1 VVHRRVAEVEL
12 GVAMEHTILYVDDD
26 AANLTVLQAACADE
40 FNVITAESAET
51 AIEIMRQH
59 EIAVLL
65 VDQRMPG
72 MSGVELFEATR
83 EHYPD
88 TVRILI
94 TAYSDLTD
102 AINAIN
108 RGQVR
113 GYLRKPWDPVHLK
126 ATLRE
131 GLEVYETRRKVRELE
146 RRLLETERVYSLGVV
161 AASVAH
167 ELRTP
172 LTALLASLDLAAM
185 RVNTLA
191 DELRAG
197 RAAGAGEPDSARLA
211 REQIERAK
219 QAVGQITEITSGIEL
234 SHRRRDEERT
244 ADMKEVANLT
254 LRCVRAELLKRAQI
268 QVDIEPGP
276 PVQGSPNKLGQVV
289 MNLLINA
296 LQALPDRPRGQNVV
310 SLRLRSSP
318 EYVRLEVEDNGSG
331 IPADV
336 LGKIFDP
343 FFTTKAHGG
352 TGLGLAISKQIIE
365 EVHGRI
371 AVDSEV
377 GRGTRFS
384 VELPVAVPA
393 KVTAG

>member
-1 VVHRRVAEVEL
+1 
-12 GVAMEHTILYVDDD
+12 MERTILYVDDD
-26 AANLTVLQAACADE
+26 TANLTVLQAACADE
-40 FNVITAESAET
+40 FTVVTAESAEV
-51 AIEIMRQH
+51 ALEIMRQH

-72 MSGVELFEATR
+72 MTGVELFEATR

-88 TVRILI
+88 AVRILI

-113 GYLRKPWDPVHLK
+113 GYLRKPWEPEQLK
-126 ATLRE
+126 ATLRDA
-131 GLEVYETRRKVRELE
+131 LEVYETRRKVRELE

-172 LTALLASLDLAAM
+172 LTALLTTLDLADM
-185 RVNTLA
+185 RLKSII
-191 DELRAG
+191 DGLSSG
-197 RAAGAGEPDSARLA
+197 RETGPDDVDSMKKVV
-211 REQIERAK
+211 EQISRAR
-219 QAVGQITEITSGIEL
+219 QAVDQITEITSGIEL

-244 ADMKEVANLT
+244 TDMKEVANLT

-268 QVDIEPGP
+268 QVEIEPSP
-276 PVQGSPNKLGQVV
+276 PVLGSPNKLGQVV

-310 SLRLRSSP
+310 SLRLRP
-318 EYVRLEVEDNGSG
+318 VGDFVRLEVEDNGAG
-331 IPADV
+331 IPQDV

-343 FFTTKAHGG
+343 FFTTKTHGG

-365 EVHGRI
+365 EVRGRI
-371 AVDSEV
+371 SVESEV

-384 VELPVAVPA
+384 VELPVAAAAKPA
-393 KVTAG
+393 AD

>member
-1 VVHRRVAEVEL
+1 
-12 GVAMEHTILYVDDD
+12 MERTILYVDDD
-26 AANLTVLQAACADE
+26 AANLTVLQAACSDE
-40 FNVITAESAET
+40 FAILTAESAE
-51 AIEIMRQH
+51 AALEVMRQH

-72 MSGVELFEATR
+72 MSGVELFEATK

-131 GLEVYETRRKVRELE
+131 GLEVYDTRRKVRELE

-172 LTALLASLDLAAM
+172 LTALLTSLDLADM
-185 RVNTLA
+185 RMRTLLDA
-191 DELRAG
+191 LGSGRPAG
-197 RAAGAGEPDSARLA
+197 TVEVDSGRKAV
-211 REQIERAK
+211 EHIEKAK
-219 QAVGQITEITSGIEL
+219 QVAGQITEITSGIEL
-234 SHRRRDEERT
+234 SHRRRDEEKT

-276 PVQGSPNKLGQVV
+276 LVQGSPNKLGQVV

-310 SLRLRSSP
+310 SLRLRP
-318 EYVRLEVEDNGSG
+318 VGDFVRLEVEDNGSG
-331 IPADV
+331 ISEEV

-352 TGLGLAISKQIIE
+352 TGLGLAISKQIVE
-365 EVHGRI
+365 EVQGRI
-371 AVDSEV
+371 SVDSKL
-377 GRGTRFS
+377 GRGTMFS
-384 VELPVAVPA
+384 VEIPVAKAATVA
-393 KVTAG
+393 NE

>member
-1 VVHRRVAEVEL
+1 
-12 GVAMEHTILYVDDD
+12 MEQTILYVDDD

-40 FNVITAESAET
+40 FAVVTAESAEV
-51 AIEIMRQH
+51 ALEIMRQH

-72 MSGVELFEATR
+72 MTGVELFEATR
-83 EHYPD
+83 EHHPD

-113 GYLRKPWDPVHLK
+113 GYLRKPWEPEHLK

-131 GLEVYETRRKVRELE
+131 ALEVYETRRKVRELE
-146 RRLLETERVYSLGVV
+146 RRLLETERIYSLGVV

-167 ELRTP
+167 ELRNP
-172 LTALLASLDLAAM
+172 LTALLTTLDLADMRLKAM
-185 RVNTLA
+185 IDGLGSGRPIA
-191 DELRAG
+191 PDEVDSVKKVVDQISRA
-197 RAAGAGEPDSARLA
+197 R
-211 REQIERAK
+211 
-219 QAVGQITEITSGIEL
+219 QAVDQITEITSGIEL
-234 SHRRRDEERT
+234 SNRRRDEEKT
-244 ADMKEVANLT
+244 TDMKEVANLT

-268 QVDIEPGP
+268 QVEIEPGP
-276 PVQGSPNKLGQVV
+276 PVVGSPNKLGQVV

-310 SLRLRSSP
+310 SLRLRP
-318 EYVRLEVEDNGSG
+318 AGDFVRLEVEDNGSG
-331 IPADV
+331 IPQDV

-365 EVHGRI
+365 EVRGRI
-371 AVDSEV
+371 SVESEV

-384 VELPVAVPA
+384 VELPVAPA
-393 KVTAG
+393 AKAVTD

>member
-1 VVHRRVAEVEL
+1 
-12 GVAMEHTILYVDDD
+12 MERTILYVDDD
-26 AANLTVLQAACADE
+26 TANLTVLQAACADE
-40 FNVITAESAET
+40 FDVVTAESAEV
-51 AIEIMRQH
+51 ALAIMRQH

-72 MSGVELFEATR
+72 MTGVELFEATR

-113 GYLRKPWDPVHLK
+113 GYLRKPWEPEHLK

-131 GLEVYETRRKVRELE
+131 ALEVYDTRRKVRELE

-167 ELRTP
+167 ELRNP
-172 LTALLASLDLAAM
+172 LTALLTTLDLADM
-185 RVNTLA
+185 RLKSMVDGLSSGRPMGSDDA
-191 DELRAG
+191 D
-197 RAAGAGEPDSARLA
+197 SVKKVV
-211 REQIERAK
+211 EQISRAK
-219 QAVGQITEITSGIEL
+219 QAVDQITEITSGIEL
-234 SHRRRDEERT
+234 SHRRRDEEKT

-268 QVDIEPGP
+268 QVEIEPGP

-310 SLRLRSSP
+310 SLRLRP
-318 EYVRLEVEDNGSG
+318 AGDFVRLEVEDNGSG
-331 IPADV
+331 IPPDV
-336 LGKIFDP
+336 LAKVFDP
-343 FFTTKAHGG
+343 FFTTKTHGG

-365 EVHGRI
+365 EVRGRI
-371 AVDSEV
+371 SVESEP

-384 VELPVAVPA
+384 VELPVAGPA
-393 KVTAG
+393 KTGSD

>member
-1 VVHRRVAEVEL
+1 
-12 GVAMEHTILYVDDD
+12 MERTILYVDDD

-40 FNVITAESAET
+40 FDVVTAESAEV
-51 AIEIMRQH
+51 ALEIMRQH

-72 MSGVELFEATR
+72 MTGVELFEATR

-113 GYLRKPWDPVHLK
+113 GYLRKPWEPEHLK

-167 ELRTP
+167 ELRNP
-172 LTALLASLDLAAM
+172 LTALLTTLDLADM
-185 RVNTLA
+185 RLKSMIDTLG
-191 DELRAG
+191 AG
-197 RAAGAGEPDSARLA
+197 QPMGAGEGESLKKVV
-211 REQIERAK
+211 EQISRAK
-219 QAVGQITEITSGIEL
+219 QAVDQITEITSGIEL
-234 SHRRRDEERT
+234 SHRRRDEERV

-268 QVDIEPGP
+268 QVEIEPGP

-310 SLRLRSSP
+310 SLRLRP
-318 EYVRLEVEDNGSG
+318 VGDFVRLEVEDNGSG
-331 IPADV
+331 IPKDV
-336 LGKIFDP
+336 LDKVFDP
-343 FFTTKAHGG
+343 FFTTKTHGG

-365 EVHGRI
+365 EVSGRI
-371 AVDSEV
+371 SVQSEV
-377 GRGTRFS
+377 GRGTLFS
-384 VELPVAVPA
+384 VELPVATPA
-393 KVTAG
+393 KPASD

>member
-1 VVHRRVAEVEL
+1 
-12 GVAMEHTILYVDDD
+12 MERTVLYVDDD

-40 FNVITAESAET
+40 FNVVTAESAEV
-51 AIEIMRQH
+51 ALEIMRQH

-72 MSGVELFEATR
+72 MTGVELFEATR

-113 GYLRKPWDPVHLK
+113 GYLRKPWEPEHLK

-167 ELRTP
+167 ELRNP
-172 LTALLASLDLAAM
+172 LTALLTTLDLADM
-185 RVNTLA
+185 RLKSMIDGVSGGRPLGPD
-191 DELRAG
+191 DEEGLRKVV
-197 RAAGAGEPDSARLA
+197 
-211 REQIERAK
+211 EQVARAK
-219 QAVGQITEITSGIEL
+219 QSVDQITEITSGIEL
-234 SHRRRDEERT
+234 SHKRRDEERT

-268 QVDIEPGP
+268 QVEIEPSP

-310 SLRLRSSP
+310 SLRLRAVGDF
-318 EYVRLEVEDNGSG
+318 VRLEVEDNGSG
-331 IPADV
+331 IPQDV
-336 LGKIFDP
+336 LGQIFDP
-343 FFTTKAHGG
+343 FFTTKTHGG

-365 EVHGRI
+365 EVRGRI
-371 AVDSEV
+371 AVESEV
-377 GRGTRFS
+377 GRGTKFS
-384 VELPVAVPA
+384 VELPVVAPA
-393 KVTAG
+393 KPPSE

>member
-1 VVHRRVAEVEL
+1 
-12 GVAMEHTILYVDDD
+12 MERTILYVDDD
-26 AANLTVLQAACADE
+26 TANLTVLQAACADE
-40 FNVITAESAET
+40 FDVVTAESAEV
-51 AIEIMRQH
+51 ALEIMRQH
-59 EIAVLL
+59 DIAVLL

-72 MSGVELFEATR
+72 MTGVELFEATR

-113 GYLRKPWDPVHLK
+113 GYLRKPWEPEHLK

-131 GLEVYETRRKVRELE
+131 ALEVYETRRKVRELE

-167 ELRTP
+167 ELRNP
-172 LTALLASLDLAAM
+172 LTALLTTLDLADM
-185 RVNTLA
+185 RLKSMIDGLSSGRSIA
-191 DELRAG
+191 PDEA
-197 RAAGAGEPDSARLA
+197 ESVKKVV
-211 REQIERAK
+211 EQISRAK
-219 QAVGQITEITSGIEL
+219 QAVDQITEITSGIEL

-244 ADMKEVANLT
+244 TDMKEVANLT

-268 QVDIEPGP
+268 QVEIEPGP
-276 PVQGSPNKLGQVV
+276 PVLGSPNKLGQVV

-310 SLRLRSSP
+310 SLRLRP
-318 EYVRLEVEDNGSG
+318 AGEFVRLEVEDNGSG
-331 IPADV
+331 IPQDV

-343 FFTTKAHGG
+343 FFTTKTHGG

-365 EVHGRI
+365 EVQGRI
-371 AVDSEV
+371 SVESEL
-377 GRGTRFS
+377 GRGTRFC
-384 VELPVAVPA
+384 VELPVASPA
-393 KVTAG
+393 KAVTD

>member
-1 VVHRRVAEVEL
+1 
-12 GVAMEHTILYVDDD
+12 MERTVLYVDDD

-40 FNVITAESAET
+40 FDVVTAESAEV
-51 AIEIMRQH
+51 ALAIMRQH

-72 MSGVELFEATR
+72 MTGVELFEATR

-88 TVRILI
+88 AVRILI

-113 GYLRKPWDPVHLK
+113 GYLRKPWEPEHLK
-126 ATLRE
+126 ATLRDA
-131 GLEVYETRRKVRELE
+131 LEVYDTRRKVRELE

-167 ELRTP
+167 ELRSP
-172 LTALLASLDLAAM
+172 LTALLTTLDLAEM
-185 RVNTLA
+185 RLKSMIDGLSSGRSIA
-191 DELRAG
+191 PDEVESVKKVG
-197 RAAGAGEPDSARLA
+197 D
-211 REQIERAK
+211 QISRAK
-219 QAVGQITEITSGIEL
+219 QAVDQITEITSGIEL

-244 ADMKEVANLT
+244 TDMKEVANLT

-268 QVDIEPGP
+268 QVEIEPGP
-276 PVQGSPNKLGQVV
+276 PVIGSPNKLGQVV

-296 LQALPDRPRGQNVV
+296 LQALPDRPRGQNLV
-310 SLRLRSSP
+310 SLRLRP
-318 EYVRLEVEDNGSG
+318 AGDFVRLEVEDNGSG
-331 IPADV
+331 IPQDV
-336 LGKIFDP
+336 LVKIFDP
-343 FFTTKAHGG
+343 FFTTKTHGG

-365 EVHGRI
+365 EVRGRI
-371 AVDSEV
+371 SVESEL
-377 GRGTRFS
+377 GRGTRFC
-384 VELPVAVPA
+384 VELPVAAPPKAVSD
-393 KVTAG
+393 

>member
-1 VVHRRVAEVEL
+1 
-12 GVAMEHTILYVDDD
+12 MERTILYVDDD

-40 FNVITAESAET
+40 FDVVTAESAEV
-51 AIEIMRQH
+51 ALAIMRQH

-72 MSGVELFEATR
+72 MTGVELFEATR

-88 TVRILI
+88 AVRILI

-113 GYLRKPWDPVHLK
+113 GYLRKPWEPEHLK

-131 GLEVYETRRKVRELE
+131 ALEVYDTRRKVRELE

-167 ELRTP
+167 ELRNP
-172 LTALLASLDLAAM
+172 LTALLTTLDLAEM
-185 RVNTLA
+185 RLKSLIDGLSSGRSIPP
-191 DELRAG
+191 DEV
-197 RAAGAGEPDSARLA
+197 DSLKKLGD
-211 REQIERAK
+211 QITRAK
-219 QAVGQITEITSGIEL
+219 QAVDQITEITSGIEL

-268 QVDIEPGP
+268 QVEIEPSP
-276 PVQGSPNKLGQVV
+276 VVQGSPNKLGQVV

-296 LQALPDRPRGQNVV
+296 LQALPDRPRGQNLV
-310 SLRLRSSP
+310 SLRLRP
-318 EYVRLEVEDNGSG
+318 AGDFVRLEVEDNGSG
-331 IPADV
+331 IPKDV
-336 LGKIFDP
+336 LVKIFDP
-343 FFTTKAHGG
+343 FFTTKTHGG

-365 EVHGRI
+365 EVQGRI
-371 AVDSEV
+371 SVESEL

-384 VELPVAVPA
+384 VELPVAAPGKAVPD
-393 KVTAG
+393 

>member
-1 VVHRRVAEVEL
+1 
-12 GVAMEHTILYVDDD
+12 MERTILYVDDD
-26 AANLTVLQAACADE
+26 AANLTVLQAACSDE
-40 FNVITAESAET
+40 FTVVTSESAE
-51 AIEIMRQH
+51 AALEIMRQH

-126 ATLRE
+126 ATLRD

-161 AASVAH
+161 AASIAH

-172 LTALLASLDLAAM
+172 LTALLTSLDLAEM
-185 RVNTLA
+185 R
-191 DELRAG
+191 LRGLLDGLSTG
-197 RAAGAGEPDSARLA
+197 RLPGAGEVDAGNKA
-211 REQIERAK
+211 FEQIERAK
-219 QAVGQITEITSGIEL
+219 QVVGQITEITSGIEL
-234 SHRRRDEERT
+234 SHRRRDEEKT

-296 LQALPDRPRGQNVV
+296 LQALPDRPRGQNLV
-310 SLRLRSSP
+310 SLRLRLAG

-331 IPADV
+331 IPEEV
-336 LGKIFDP
+336 LGQIFDP
-343 FFTTKAHGG
+343 FFTTKTHGG
-352 TGLGLAISKQIIE
+352 TGLGLAISKQIVE
-365 EVHGRI
+365 EVQGRI
-371 AVDSEV
+371 AVESEV

-384 VELPVAVPA
+384 VEIPVAVPA
-393 KVTAG
+393 KVAVE

>member
-1 VVHRRVAEVEL
+1 MDR
-12 GVAMEHTILYVDDD
+12 TILYVDDD
-26 AANLTVLQAACADE
+26 TANLTVLQAACADE
-40 FNVITAESAET
+40 FDIITAESAEV
-51 AIEIMRQH
+51 ALGIMRQH
-59 EIAVLL
+59 EISVLL

-72 MSGVELFEATR
+72 MTGVELFEATR

-113 GYLRKPWDPVHLK
+113 GYLRKPWEPEQLK

-131 GLEVYETRRKVRELE
+131 ALEVYETRRKVRELE

-167 ELRTP
+167 ELRSP
-172 LTALLASLDLAAM
+172 LTALLTTLDLA
-185 RVNTLA
+185 
-191 DELRAG
+191 DLRLKSMIDGLNSG
-197 RAAGAGEPDSARLA
+197 RQIGPDGVDSVKKVV
-211 REQIERAK
+211 EQISRAR
-219 QAVGQITEITSGIEL
+219 QAVDQITEITSGIEL
-234 SHRRRDEERT
+234 SHRRRDEEKT

-268 QVDIEPGP
+268 QVEIEPGP
-276 PVQGSPNKLGQVV
+276 PVLGSPNKLGQVV

-310 SLRLRSSP
+310 SLRLRP
-318 EYVRLEVEDNGSG
+318 AGDFVRLEVEDNGSG
-331 IPADV
+331 IPQDV

-343 FFTTKAHGG
+343 FFTTKTHGG

-365 EVHGRI
+365 EVGGRI
-371 AVDSEV
+371 SVESEV
-377 GRGTRFS
+377 GRGTRFF
-384 VELPVAVPA
+384 VELPVAVGVKPA
-393 KVTAG
+393 AD

>member
-1 VVHRRVAEVEL
+1 
-12 GVAMEHTILYVDDD
+12 MERTILYVDDD
-26 AANLTVLQAACADE
+26 AANLTVLQAACSDE
-40 FNVITAESAET
+40 FTVVTAESAE
-51 AIEIMRQH
+51 AALEIMRQH

-72 MSGVELFEATR
+72 MSGVELFEAIR
-83 EHYPD
+83 EHHPD

-113 GYLRKPWDPVHLK
+113 GYLRKPWDPEHLK

-161 AASVAH
+161 AAGVAH
-167 ELRTP
+167 ELRNP
-172 LTALLASLDLAAM
+172 LTALLTSLDLAEM
-185 RVNTLA
+185 RLKGLA
-191 DELRAG
+191 DGPATGPPPGQEGSQVQKAM
-197 RAAGAGEPDSARLA
+197 
-211 REQIERAK
+211 EQIDHAK
-219 QAVGQITEITSGIEL
+219 QAVDQITEIISGIEL
-234 SHRRRDEERT
+234 SHRRRDEEKI

-310 SLRLRSSP
+310 SLRLHP
-318 EYVRLEVEDNGSG
+318 IGDFVHLEVEDNGSG

-336 LGKIFDP
+336 VGQIFDP
-343 FFTTKAHGG
+343 FFTTKTHGG

-365 EVHGRI
+365 EMHGRI
-371 AVDSEV
+371 SVDSEV
-377 GRGTRFS
+377 GRGTRFT
-384 VELPVAVPA
+384 VELPAAVPA
-393 KVTAG
+393 ETAKD

>member
-1 VVHRRVAEVEL
+1 
-12 GVAMEHTILYVDDD
+12 MERTILYVDDD
-26 AANLTVLQAACADE
+26 AANLQAACADE
-40 FNVITAESAET
+40 FEVITAESAEV
-51 AIEIMRQH
+51 ALEIMRQH
-59 EIAVLL
+59 EISVLL

-72 MSGVELFEATR
+72 MTGVELFEATR

-113 GYLRKPWDPVHLK
+113 GYLRKPWEPEHLK

-131 GLEVYETRRKVRELE
+131 ALEVYNTRRKVRELE

-167 ELRTP
+167 ELRNP
-172 LTALLASLDLAAM
+172 LTALLTTLDLAEM
-185 RVNTLA
+185 RLKSLIDGLSSGRSIPP
-191 DELRAG
+191 DEV
-197 RAAGAGEPDSARLA
+197 DSVKKVGD
-211 REQIERAK
+211 QISRAK
-219 QAVGQITEITSGIEL
+219 QAVDQITEITSGIEL

-244 ADMKEVANLT
+244 TDMKEVANLT

-268 QVDIEPGP
+268 QVEIEPSP
-276 PVQGSPNKLGQVV
+276 AVLGSPNKLGQVV

-296 LQALPDRPRGQNVV
+296 LQALPDRPRGQNLV
-310 SLRLRSSP
+310 SLRLRP
-318 EYVRLEVEDNGSG
+318 AGDFVRLEVEDNGSG
-331 IPADV
+331 IPQDV
-336 LGKIFDP
+336 LVKIFDP
-343 FFTTKAHGG
+343 FFTTKTHGG

-365 EVHGRI
+365 EVQGRI
-371 AVDSEV
+371 SVESEL

-384 VELPVAVPA
+384 VELPVASPA
-393 KVTAG
+393 KAVTD

>member
-1 VVHRRVAEVEL
+1 
-12 GVAMEHTILYVDDD
+12 MEPTILYVDDD
-26 AANLTVLQAACADE
+26 TANLTVLQVACSDE
-40 FNVITAESAET
+40 FNVLTAESAE
-51 AIEIMRQH
+51 AALEIMRQH

-126 ATLRE
+126 ATLRD
-131 GLEVYETRRKVRELE
+131 GLEVYDTRRKVRELE

-172 LTALLASLDLAAM
+172 LTALLTSLDLADLRLKNM
-185 RVNTLA
+185 LA
-191 DELRAG
+191 DM
-197 RAAGAGEPDSARLA
+197 GAGKPVGREAVESGTKAI
-211 REQIERAK
+211 EQIDRARH
-219 QAVGQITEITSGIEL
+219 AVSQLTEITSGMEL
-234 SHRRRDEERT
+234 AHRRRDEERT

-268 QVDIEPGP
+268 QIDIEPGP

-296 LQALPDRPRGQNVV
+296 LQALPDRPRGQNLV
-310 SLRLRSSP
+310 SLRLRTVGDF
-318 EYVRLEVEDNGSG
+318 VRLDVEDNGSG
-331 IPADV
+331 IPEDTLKRV
-336 LGKIFDP
+336 FDP
-343 FFTTKAHGG
+343 FFTTKSQGG

-371 AVDSEV
+371 SVESEV

-384 VELPVAVPA
+384 VELPVATPA
-393 KVTAG
+393 RPAAP

>member
-1 VVHRRVAEVEL
+1 
-12 GVAMEHTILYVDDD
+12 MEPTILYVDDD
-26 AANLTVLQAACADE
+26 AANLTVLQVACSDE
-40 FNVITAESAET
+40 FNVLTAESAE
-51 AIEIMRQH
+51 AALEIMRQH

-126 ATLRE
+126 ATLRD
-131 GLEVYETRRKVRELE
+131 GLEVYDTRRKVRELE

-172 LTALLASLDLAAM
+172 LTAVLTSLDLADL
-185 RVNTLA
+185 RLRNLLA
-191 DELRAG
+191 GLGPGKPLGPDAVESG
-197 RAAGAGEPDSARLA
+197 TKAA
-211 REQIERAK
+211 EQIERAR
-219 QAVGQITEITSGIEL
+219 QAVSQITEITSGMEL
-234 SHRRRDEERT
+234 AHRRRDEERT

-296 LQALPDRPRGQNVV
+296 LQALPDRPRGQNLV
-310 SLRLRSSP
+310 SLRLRTVG
-318 EYVRLEVEDNGSG
+318 EFVRLEVEDNGSG
-331 IPADV
+331 IPEDALSRV
-336 LGKIFDP
+336 FDP
-343 FFTTKAHGG
+343 FFTTKAQGG

-371 AVDSEV
+371 SVESEV

-384 VELPVAVPA
+384 VELPVAAPVPSA
-393 KVTAG
+393 VR

>member
-1 VVHRRVAEVEL
+1 
-12 GVAMEHTILYVDDD
+12 MERTILYVDDD

-40 FNVITAESAET
+40 FDVVTAESAEV
-51 AIEIMRQH
+51 ALAIMRQH

-72 MSGVELFEATR
+72 MTGVELFEATR

-88 TVRILI
+88 AVRILI

-113 GYLRKPWDPVHLK
+113 GYLRKPWEPEHLK
-126 ATLRE
+126 ATLRDA
-131 GLEVYETRRKVRELE
+131 LEVYDTRRKVRELE

-167 ELRTP
+167 ELRSP
-172 LTALLASLDLAAM
+172 LTALLTTLDLAEM
-185 RVNTLA
+185 RLKSMIDGLSSGRSIA
-191 DELRAG
+191 PDEVESVKKVG
-197 RAAGAGEPDSARLA
+197 D
-211 REQIERAK
+211 QISRAK
-219 QAVGQITEITSGIEL
+219 QAVDQITEITSGIEL

-244 ADMKEVANLT
+244 TDMKEVANLT

-268 QVDIEPGP
+268 QVEIEPSP
-276 PVQGSPNKLGQVV
+276 AVLGSPNKLGQVV

-296 LQALPDRPRGQNVV
+296 LQALPDRPRGQNLV
-310 SLRLRSSP
+310 SLRLRP
-318 EYVRLEVEDNGSG
+318 AGDFVRLEVEDNGSG
-331 IPADV
+331 IPQDV
-336 LGKIFDP
+336 LVKIFDP
-343 FFTTKAHGG
+343 FFTTKTHGG

-365 EVHGRI
+365 EVRGRI
-371 AVDSEV
+371 SVESEL

-384 VELPVAVPA
+384 VELPVATPPNAVSD
-393 KVTAG
+393 

>member
-1 VVHRRVAEVEL
+1 
-12 GVAMEHTILYVDDD
+12 MERTILYVDDD
-26 AANLTVLQAACADE
+26 TANLTVLQAACADE
-40 FNVITAESAET
+40 FAVVTAESAEV
-51 AIEIMRQH
+51 ALEIMRQH

-72 MSGVELFEATR
+72 MTGVELFEATR

-88 TVRILI
+88 AVRILI

-113 GYLRKPWDPVHLK
+113 GYLRKPWEPEQLK

-131 GLEVYETRRKVRELE
+131 ALEVYETRRKVRELE

-167 ELRTP
+167 ELRNP
-172 LTALLASLDLAAM
+172 LTALLTTLDLADM
-185 RVNTLA
+185 RLKSMIDGLSSGRQIGP
-191 DELRAG
+191 DEV
-197 RAAGAGEPDSARLA
+197 DSVKKVV
-211 REQIERAK
+211 EQISRAR
-219 QAVGQITEITSGIEL
+219 QAVDQITEITSGIEL

-244 ADMKEVANLT
+244 TDMKEVANLT

-268 QVDIEPGP
+268 QVEIEPGP
-276 PVQGSPNKLGQVV
+276 PVLGSPNKLGQVV

-310 SLRLRSSP
+310 SLRLRP
-318 EYVRLEVEDNGSG
+318 AGDFVRLEVEDNGSG
-331 IPADV
+331 IPQDV

-365 EVHGRI
+365 EVRGRI
-371 AVDSEV
+371 SVESEV

-384 VELPVAVPA
+384 VELPVAAAVKPA
-393 KVTAG
+393 AD

>member
-1 VVHRRVAEVEL
+1 
-12 GVAMEHTILYVDDD
+12 MERTILYVDDD

-40 FNVITAESAET
+40 FDVITAESAEV
-51 AIEIMRQH
+51 ALEIMRQH
-59 EIAVLL
+59 EISVLL

-72 MSGVELFEATR
+72 MTGVELFEATR
-83 EHYPD
+83 EHHPD

-113 GYLRKPWDPVHLK
+113 GYLRKPWEPEQLK

-131 GLEVYETRRKVRELE
+131 ALEVYETRRKVRELE

-167 ELRTP
+167 ELRNP
-172 LTALLASLDLAAM
+172 LTALLTTLDLADMRLKAM
-185 RVNTLA
+185 IDGLSS
-191 DELRAG
+191 G
-197 RAAGAGEPDSARLA
+197 RPIAPGEVDSVKKVV
-211 REQIERAK
+211 EQISRAR
-219 QAVGQITEITSGIEL
+219 QAVDQITEITSGIEL
-234 SHRRRDEERT
+234 SHRRRDEEKT
-244 ADMKEVANLT
+244 TDMKEVANLT

-268 QVDIEPGP
+268 QVEIEPGP
-276 PVQGSPNKLGQVV
+276 PVLGSPNKLGQVV

-310 SLRLRSSP
+310 SLRLRP
-318 EYVRLEVEDNGSG
+318 AGDFVRLEVEDNGSG
-331 IPADV
+331 IPQDV

-365 EVHGRI
+365 EVQGRI
-371 AVDSEV
+371 SVESEV
-377 GRGTRFS
+377 GRGTRFT
-384 VELPVAVPA
+384 VELPVASVT
-393 KVTAG
+393 KVVSD

>member
-1 VVHRRVAEVEL
+1 
-12 GVAMEHTILYVDDD
+12 MERTILYVDDD
-26 AANLTVLQAACADE
+26 TANLTVLQAACADE
-40 FNVITAESAET
+40 FAVVTAESAE
-51 AIEIMRQH
+51 AALEIMRQH

-72 MSGVELFEATR
+72 MTGVELFEATR

-88 TVRILI
+88 AVRILI

-113 GYLRKPWDPVHLK
+113 GYLRKPWEPEQLK
-126 ATLRE
+126 ATLRDA
-131 GLEVYETRRKVRELE
+131 LEVYETRRKVRELE

-167 ELRTP
+167 ELRNP
-172 LTALLASLDLAAM
+172 LTALLTTLDLADM
-185 RVNTLA
+185 RLKSMIDGLSSGRQIGP
-191 DELRAG
+191 DEV
-197 RAAGAGEPDSARLA
+197 DSVKKVV
-211 REQIERAK
+211 EQISRAR
-219 QAVGQITEITSGIEL
+219 QAVDQITEITSGIEL

-244 ADMKEVANLT
+244 TDMKEVANLT

-268 QVDIEPGP
+268 QVAIEPSP
-276 PVQGSPNKLGQVV
+276 PVLGSPNRLGQVV

-310 SLRLRSSP
+310 SLRLRP
-318 EYVRLEVEDNGSG
+318 AGDFVRLEVEDNGSG
-331 IPADV
+331 IPQDV

-343 FFTTKAHGG
+343 FFTTKTHGG

-365 EVHGRI
+365 EVRGRI
-371 AVDSEV
+371 SVDSEV

-384 VELPVAVPA
+384 VDLPVAAAVKSA
-393 KVTAG
+393 AD

>member
-1 VVHRRVAEVEL
+1 
-12 GVAMEHTILYVDDD
+12 MERTILYVDDD

-40 FNVITAESAET
+40 FEVITAESAEV
-51 AIEIMRQH
+51 ALEIMRQH
-59 EIAVLL
+59 EISVLL

-72 MSGVELFEATR
+72 MTGVELFEATR

-113 GYLRKPWDPVHLK
+113 GYLRKPWEPEHLK

-131 GLEVYETRRKVRELE
+131 ALEVYNTRRKVRELE

-167 ELRTP
+167 ELRNP
-172 LTALLASLDLAAM
+172 LTALLTTLDLAEM
-185 RVNTLA
+185 RLKSLIDGLSSGRSIPP
-191 DELRAG
+191 DEV
-197 RAAGAGEPDSARLA
+197 DSVKKVGD
-211 REQIERAK
+211 QISRAK
-219 QAVGQITEITSGIEL
+219 QAVDQITEITSGIEL

-244 ADMKEVANLT
+244 TDMKEVANLT

-268 QVDIEPGP
+268 QVEIEPSP
-276 PVQGSPNKLGQVV
+276 AVLGSPNKLGQVV

-296 LQALPDRPRGQNVV
+296 LQALPDRPRGQNLV
-310 SLRLRSSP
+310 SLRLRP
-318 EYVRLEVEDNGSG
+318 AGDFVRLEVEDNGSG
-331 IPADV
+331 IPQDV
-336 LGKIFDP
+336 LVKIFDP
-343 FFTTKAHGG
+343 FFTTKTHGG

-365 EVHGRI
+365 EVQGRI
-371 AVDSEV
+371 SVESEL

-384 VELPVAVPA
+384 VELPVASPA
-393 KVTAG
+393 KAVTD

>member
-1 VVHRRVAEVEL
+1 MDR
-12 GVAMEHTILYVDDD
+12 TILYVDDD

-40 FNVITAESAET
+40 FDVATAESAEV
-51 AIEIMRQH
+51 ALAIMRQH

-72 MSGVELFEATR
+72 MTGVELFEATR

-113 GYLRKPWDPVHLK
+113 GYLRKPWEPEHLK

-131 GLEVYETRRKVRELE
+131 ALEVYDTRRKVRELE

-167 ELRTP
+167 ELRNP
-172 LTALLASLDLAAM
+172 LTALLTTLDLAEM
-185 RVNTLA
+185 RLKSLVDGLCSGRSIPP
-191 DELRAG
+191 DEV
-197 RAAGAGEPDSARLA
+197 DSVKKVG
-211 REQIERAK
+211 EQISRAK
-219 QAVGQITEITSGIEL
+219 QAVDQITEITSGIEL
-234 SHRRRDEERT
+234 SHRRRDEEHT

-268 QVDIEPGP
+268 QVEIEPGP
-276 PVQGSPNKLGQVV
+276 PVLGSPNKLGQVV

-296 LQALPDRPRGQNVV
+296 LQALPDRPRGQNLVC
-310 SLRLRSSP
+310 LRLRP
-318 EYVRLEVEDNGSG
+318 AGDFVRLEVEDNGAG
-331 IPADV
+331 IPADA

-343 FFTTKAHGG
+343 FFTTKTHGG

-365 EVHGRI
+365 EVRGRI
-371 AVDSEV
+371 SVESEV
-377 GRGTRFS
+377 GHGTRFS
-384 VELPVAVPA
+384 VELPVAVAA
-393 KVTAG
+393 KVGTE

>member
-1 VVHRRVAEVEL
+1 
-12 GVAMEHTILYVDDD
+12 MERTILYVDDD

-40 FNVITAESAET
+40 FDVITAESAEV
-51 AIEIMRQH
+51 ALEIMRQH
-59 EIAVLL
+59 EISVLL

-72 MSGVELFEATR
+72 MTGVELFEATR

-113 GYLRKPWDPVHLK
+113 GYLRKPWEPEHLK

-131 GLEVYETRRKVRELE
+131 ALEVYNTRRKVRELE

-167 ELRTP
+167 ELRNP
-172 LTALLASLDLAAM
+172 LTALLTTLDLAEM
-185 RVNTLA
+185 RLKSLIDGLSSGRSIPP
-191 DELRAG
+191 DEV
-197 RAAGAGEPDSARLA
+197 DSVKKVGD
-211 REQIERAK
+211 QISRAK
-219 QAVGQITEITSGIEL
+219 QAVDQITEITSGIEL

-244 ADMKEVANLT
+244 TDMKEVANLT

-268 QVDIEPGP
+268 QVEIEPSP
-276 PVQGSPNKLGQVV
+276 AVLGSPNKLGQVV

-296 LQALPDRPRGQNVV
+296 LQALPDRPRGQNLV
-310 SLRLRSSP
+310 SLRLRP
-318 EYVRLEVEDNGSG
+318 AGDFVRLEVEDNGSG
-331 IPADV
+331 IPQDV
-336 LGKIFDP
+336 LVKIFDP
-343 FFTTKAHGG
+343 FFTTKTHGG

-365 EVHGRI
+365 EVQGRI
-371 AVDSEV
+371 SVESEL

-384 VELPVAVPA
+384 VELPVASPA
-393 KVTAG
+393 KAVTD

>member
-1 VVHRRVAEVEL
+1 
-12 GVAMEHTILYVDDD
+12 MERTILYVDDD
-26 AANLTVLQAACADE
+26 TANLTVLQAACADE
-40 FNVITAESAET
+40 FDVVTAESAEV
-51 AIEIMRQH
+51 ALEVMREH

-72 MSGVELFEATR
+72 MTGVELFEATR
-83 EHYPD
+83 EHHPD

-113 GYLRKPWDPVHLK
+113 GYLRKPWEPEHLK

-131 GLEVYETRRKVRELE
+131 ALEVYETRRKVRELE

-167 ELRTP
+167 ELRNP
-172 LTALLASLDLAAM
+172 LTALLTTLDLADM
-185 RVNTLA
+185 RLKSMIDRLSSGRSIA
-191 DELRAG
+191 PDEA
-197 RAAGAGEPDSARLA
+197 ESVKKVV
-211 REQIERAK
+211 EQISRAK
-219 QAVGQITEITSGIEL
+219 QAVDQITEITSGIEL
-234 SHRRRDEERT
+234 SHRRRDEEKT
-244 ADMKEVANLT
+244 TDMKEVANLT

-268 QVDIEPGP
+268 QVEIEPGP
-276 PVQGSPNKLGQVV
+276 PVLGSPNKLGQVV

-310 SLRLRSSP
+310 SLRLRTAG
-318 EYVRLEVEDNGSG
+318 EFVRLEVEDNGSG
-331 IPADV
+331 IPQDV

-343 FFTTKAHGG
+343 FFTTKTHGG

-365 EVHGRI
+365 EVRGRI
-371 AVDSEV
+371 SVESEL

-384 VELPVAVPA
+384 VELPVASPA
-393 KVTAG
+393 KAVTA

>member
-1 VVHRRVAEVEL
+1 
-12 GVAMEHTILYVDDD
+12 MERTILYVDDD
-26 AANLTVLQAACADE
+26 AANLTVLQAACSDE
-40 FNVITAESAET
+40 FTVVTAESAEV
-51 AIEIMRQH
+51 ALEIMHQH

-83 EHYPD
+83 EHFPD

-131 GLEVYETRRKVRELE
+131 GLEVYDTRRKVRELE

-172 LTALLASLDLAAM
+172 LTALLTSLDLAEM
-185 RVNTLA
+185 RLKALLDALRSGRSAAA
-191 DELRAG
+191 DDV
-197 RAAGAGEPDSARLA
+197 DSGNKAI
-211 REQIERAK
+211 EQIERAK
-219 QAVGQITEITSGIEL
+219 QVVGQITEITSGIEL
-234 SHRRRDEERT
+234 SHRRRDDDRT
-244 ADMKEVANLT
+244 ADMKEVTNLT

-296 LQALPDRPRGQNVV
+296 LQALPDRPRGQNLV
-310 SLRLRSSP
+310 SLRLRP
-318 EYVRLEVEDNGSG
+318 AGEFVRLEVEDNGSG
-331 IPADV
+331 IPENV
-336 LGKIFDP
+336 LGQIFDP

-352 TGLGLAISKQIIE
+352 TGLGLAISKQIVE

-371 AVDSEV
+371 AVESEV

-384 VELPVAVPA
+384 VEIPVAVPA

>member
-1 VVHRRVAEVEL
+1 
-12 GVAMEHTILYVDDD
+12 MT
-26 AANLTVLQAACADE
+26 
-40 FNVITAESAET
+40 
-51 AIEIMRQH
+51 
-59 EIAVLL
+59 
-65 VDQRMPG
+65 
-72 MSGVELFEATR
+72 GVELFEATR

-113 GYLRKPWDPVHLK
+113 GYLRKPWEPEHLK

-131 GLEVYETRRKVRELE
+131 ALEVYDTRRKVRELE

-167 ELRTP
+167 ELRNP
-172 LTALLASLDLAAM
+172 LTALLTTLDLAEM
-185 RVNTLA
+185 RLKSLIDGLSSGRSIPP
-191 DELRAG
+191 DEVESVKKVG
-197 RAAGAGEPDSARLA
+197 D
-211 REQIERAK
+211 QISRAK
-219 QAVGQITEITSGIEL
+219 QAVDQITEITSGIEL

-268 QVDIEPGP
+268 QVEIEPSP
-276 PVQGSPNKLGQVV
+276 PVLGSPNKLGQVV

-296 LQALPDRPRGQNVV
+296 LQALPDRPRGQNLV
-310 SLRLRSSP
+310 SLRLKP
-318 EYVRLEVEDNGSG
+318 AGNCVRLEVEDNGSG
-331 IPADV
+331 IPQDV
-336 LGKIFDP
+336 LVKIFDP

-365 EVHGRI
+365 EVQGRI
-371 AVDSEV
+371 SVESEL

-384 VELPVAVPA
+384 VELPVAAPGKGA
-393 KVTAG
+393 SD

>member
-1 VVHRRVAEVEL
+1 
-12 GVAMEHTILYVDDD
+12 MERTILYVDDD

-40 FNVITAESAET
+40 FDVVTAESAEV
-51 AIEIMRQH
+51 ALAIMRQH

-72 MSGVELFEATR
+72 MTGVELFEATR

-88 TVRILI
+88 AVRILI

-113 GYLRKPWDPVHLK
+113 GYLRKPWEPEHLK

-131 GLEVYETRRKVRELE
+131 ALEVYDTRRKVRELE

-167 ELRTP
+167 ELRNP
-172 LTALLASLDLAAM
+172 LTALLTTLDLAEM
-185 RVNTLA
+185 RLKSLIDGLSSGRSIPP
-191 DELRAG
+191 DEV
-197 RAAGAGEPDSARLA
+197 DSLKKLGD
-211 REQIERAK
+211 QITRAK
-219 QAVGQITEITSGIEL
+219 QAVDQITEITSGIEL

-244 ADMKEVANLT
+244 TDMKEVANLT

-268 QVDIEPGP
+268 QVEIEPSP
-276 PVQGSPNKLGQVV
+276 AVLGSPNKLGQVV

-296 LQALPDRPRGQNVV
+296 LQALPDRPRGQNLV
-310 SLRLRSSP
+310 SLRLRP
-318 EYVRLEVEDNGSG
+318 AGDFVRLEVEDNGSG
-331 IPADV
+331 IPQDV
-336 LGKIFDP
+336 LVKIFDP
-343 FFTTKAHGG
+343 FFTTKTHGG

-365 EVHGRI
+365 EVQGRI
-371 AVDSEV
+371 SVESEL

-384 VELPVAVPA
+384 VELPVASPA
-393 KVTAG
+393 KAVTD

>member
-1 VVHRRVAEVEL
+1 
-12 GVAMEHTILYVDDD
+12 MERTILYVDDD
-26 AANLTVLQAACADE
+26 TANLTVLQAACADE
-40 FNVITAESAET
+40 FDVVTAESAEV
-51 AIEIMRQH
+51 ALEIMRQH
-59 EIAVLL
+59 DIAVLL

-72 MSGVELFEATR
+72 MTGVELFEATR

-113 GYLRKPWDPVHLK
+113 GYLRKPWEPENLK

-131 GLEVYETRRKVRELE
+131 ALEVYETRRKVRELE

-167 ELRTP
+167 ELRNP
-172 LTALLASLDLAAM
+172 LTALLTTLDLADM
-185 RVNTLA
+185 RLKSMIDGLSSGRSIA
-191 DELRAG
+191 PDEA
-197 RAAGAGEPDSARLA
+197 ESVKKVV
-211 REQIERAK
+211 EQISRAK
-219 QAVGQITEITSGIEL
+219 QAVDQITEITSGIEL

-244 ADMKEVANLT
+244 TDMKEVANLT

-268 QVDIEPGP
+268 QVEIEPGP
-276 PVQGSPNKLGQVV
+276 PVLGSPNKLGQVV

-310 SLRLRSSP
+310 SLRLRP
-318 EYVRLEVEDNGSG
+318 AGEFVRLEVEDNGSG
-331 IPADV
+331 IPQDV

-343 FFTTKAHGG
+343 FFTTKTHGG

-365 EVHGRI
+365 EVQGRI
-371 AVDSEV
+371 SVESEL
-377 GRGTRFS
+377 GRGTRFC
-384 VELPVAVPA
+384 VELPVAAPA
-393 KVTAG
+393 KAVTD

>member
-1 VVHRRVAEVEL
+1 
-12 GVAMEHTILYVDDD
+12 MERTILYVDDD
-26 AANLTVLQAACADE
+26 TANLTVLQAACADE
-40 FNVITAESAET
+40 FNIITAESAEV
-51 AIEIMRQH
+51 ALGIMRQH
-59 EIAVLL
+59 EISVLL

-72 MSGVELFEATR
+72 MTGVELFEATR

-113 GYLRKPWDPVHLK
+113 GYLRKPWEPEQLK
-126 ATLRE
+126 TTLRE
-131 GLEVYETRRKVRELE
+131 ALEVYETRRKVRELE

-167 ELRTP
+167 ELRSP
-172 LTALLASLDLAAM
+172 LTALLTTLDLA
-185 RVNTLA
+185 
-191 DELRAG
+191 DLRLKSMIDGLNSG
-197 RAAGAGEPDSARLA
+197 RQIGPDDMDSVKKVV
-211 REQIERAK
+211 EQISRAR
-219 QAVGQITEITSGIEL
+219 QAVDQITEITSGIEL

-268 QVDIEPGP
+268 QVEIEPGP
-276 PVQGSPNKLGQVV
+276 PVLGSPNKLGQVV

-310 SLRLRSSP
+310 SLRLRP
-318 EYVRLEVEDNGSG
+318 AGDFVHLEVEDNGSG
-331 IPADV
+331 IPQDV

-343 FFTTKAHGG
+343 FFTTKTHGG

-365 EVHGRI
+365 EVQGRI
-371 AVDSEV
+371 SVESEV

-384 VELPVAVPA
+384 VELPVAASVKPA
-393 KVTAG
+393 AD

>member
-1 VVHRRVAEVEL
+1 
-12 GVAMEHTILYVDDD
+12 MERTILYVDDD
-26 AANLTVLQAACADE
+26 TPNLTVLQAACADE
-40 FNVITAESAET
+40 FDVVTAESAEV
-51 AIEIMRQH
+51 ALEIMRQH

-72 MSGVELFEATR
+72 MTGVELFEATR

-113 GYLRKPWDPVHLK
+113 GYLRKPWEPEQLK

-131 GLEVYETRRKVRELE
+131 ALEVYETRRKVRELE
-146 RRLLETERVYSLGVV
+146 RRLLETERGYSLGVV

-167 ELRTP
+167 ELRNP
-172 LTALLASLDLAAM
+172 LTALLTTLDLADM
-185 RVNTLA
+185 RLKSIIDGLNSGKPIAPEEA
-191 DELRAG
+191 D
-197 RAAGAGEPDSARLA
+197 SVKKVV
-211 REQIERAK
+211 EQISRAK
-219 QAVGQITEITSGIEL
+219 QSVDQITEITSGIEL

-268 QVDIEPGP
+268 QVEIEPGP

-310 SLRLRSSP
+310 SLRLRP
-318 EYVRLEVEDNGSG
+318 VGDFVRLEVEDNGSG
-331 IPADV
+331 IPQDV
-336 LGKIFDP
+336 LEKIFDP
-343 FFTTKAHGG
+343 FFTTKTHGG

-365 EVHGRI
+365 EVRGRI
-371 AVDSEV
+371 SVESEP

-384 VELPVAVPA
+384 VELPVAVPS
-393 KVTAG
+393 KPGLD

>member
-1 VVHRRVAEVEL
+1 
-12 GVAMEHTILYVDDD
+12 MERTILYVDDD

-40 FNVITAESAET
+40 FDVVTAESAEV
-51 AIEIMRQH
+51 ALAIMRQH

-72 MSGVELFEATR
+72 MTGVELFEATR

-88 TVRILI
+88 AVRILI

-113 GYLRKPWDPVHLK
+113 GYLRKPWEPEHLK
-126 ATLRE
+126 ATLRDA
-131 GLEVYETRRKVRELE
+131 LEVYDTRRKVRELE

-167 ELRTP
+167 ELRSP
-172 LTALLASLDLAAM
+172 LTALLTTLDLAEM
-185 RVNTLA
+185 RLKSMIDGLSSGRSIA
-191 DELRAG
+191 PDEVESVKKVG
-197 RAAGAGEPDSARLA
+197 D
-211 REQIERAK
+211 QISRAK
-219 QAVGQITEITSGIEL
+219 QAVDQITEITSGIEL

-244 ADMKEVANLT
+244 TDMKEVANLT

-268 QVDIEPGP
+268 QVEIEPSP
-276 PVQGSPNKLGQVV
+276 PVLGSPNKLGQVV

-296 LQALPDRPRGQNVV
+296 LQALPDRPRGQNLV
-310 SLRLRSSP
+310 SLRLRP
-318 EYVRLEVEDNGSG
+318 AGDFVRLEVEDNGSG
-331 IPADV
+331 IPQDV
-336 LGKIFDP
+336 LVKIFDP
-343 FFTTKAHGG
+343 FFTTKTHGG

-365 EVHGRI
+365 EVRGRI
-371 AVDSEV
+371 SVESEL

-384 VELPVAVPA
+384 VELPVATPPNAVSD
-393 KVTAG
+393 